1 MSEKRLLHDWFSRP
15 LPANVELGERTWLYS
30 AYAFLHYR
38 SNAERG
44 LRVGSDTGLY
54 NGTFFDLGP
63 DAEVQIGNYCAL
75 VGAIISTNARVR
87 IGDYALI
94 AHEVVLAESEFAAP
108 GNSTANESTPR
119 DIDIGENVWIGA
131 QSTVFGGAKIGEGAI
146 VGAATV
152 VREDVPAFAIY
163 AGNPGRVVGDC
174 RQSGRRVTA
183 RS

>member
-1 MSEKRLLHDWFSRP
+1 MSKQRLDHDWFSEP
-15 LPANVELGERTWLYS
+15 LPANVQLGERTWLYS
-30 AYAFLHYR
+30 TYAFLHYR
-38 SNAERG
+38 SSATVG

-63 DAEVQIGNYCAL
+63 NAEVQIGDYCSL
-75 VGAIISTNARVR
+75 VGAIIATNARVM

-94 AHEVVLAESEFAAP
+94 AHEVVLAGHQLATPEMSVS
-108 GNSTANESTPR
+108 GDRNSR
-119 DIDIGENVWIGA
+119 DITIGENVWIGA
-131 QSTVFGGAKIGEGAI
+131 RSTVLGGTTIGEGAI
-146 VGAATV
+146 IGAATV

-174 RQSGRRVTA
+174 R